1 MAKQLA
7 AALALLSGAAAAAA
21 GRKPHLI
28 YVIGDDVGWY
38 KMVRCSRLRLS
49 RSGSELAAAQ
59 GWHNPDARTPNLDGL
74 VKEGVE
80 LDRFYTFKY
89 CSPTRSSFLSGRLP
103 IHNTQI
109 NIGGGVHFVQMEGA
123 VDSGGKPLEF
133 FSGVDYRMNILPK
146 KLKAGGYESY
156 AIGKW
161 HGGDASVHLTPKAR
175 GFDHHFG
182 FLSGGQDHNTQEEGC
197 AATKN
202 GAYIPGAIES
212 CVDLWRDNGP
222 AYGENGTYSAFLYT
236 HEALRNIASHN
247 VNTPMFM
254 YLAYQNM
261 HCPLQVPTS
270 YEIPSIEN
278 EHLRL
283 EDAMAH
289 ALDEGIGNVTSL
301 LKSRGMW
308 DDTILFFSVR
318 PSSPASPPAAL
329 SPPLMRK
336 PFAAGGQRRA
346 CARPSW
352 RLPGAVQL
360 Q

>member
-1 MAKQLA
+1 MASQ
-7 AALALLSGAAAAAA
+7 
-21 GRKPHLI
+21 
-28 YVIGDDVGWY
+28 
-38 KMVRCSRLRLS
+38 
-49 RSGSELAAAQ
+49 
-59 GWHNPDARTPNLDGL
+59 
-74 VKEGVE
+74 
-80 LDRFYTFKY
+80 
-89 CSPTRSSFLSGRLP
+89 

-123 VDSGGKPLEF
+123 VDSDGKPLEF

-182 FLSGGQDHNTQEEGC
+182 FLSGGQDHNTQEEMC

-202 GAYIPGAIES
+202 GAYTPGAIES

-261 HCPLQVPTS
+261 HCPLQVPAS
-270 YEIPSIEN
+270 YEIPSIQN

-289 ALDEGIGNVTSL
+289 ALDEGIGNVTAL

-318 PSSPASPPAAL
+318 PSPPPASPLLRYPIPPSHAQAVCRRRTTAGRCTTQLAAARGSPARTTVL
-329 SPPLMRK
+329 K
-336 PFAAGGQRRA
+336 
-346 CARPSW
+346 
-352 RLPGAVQL
+352 
-360 Q
+360 